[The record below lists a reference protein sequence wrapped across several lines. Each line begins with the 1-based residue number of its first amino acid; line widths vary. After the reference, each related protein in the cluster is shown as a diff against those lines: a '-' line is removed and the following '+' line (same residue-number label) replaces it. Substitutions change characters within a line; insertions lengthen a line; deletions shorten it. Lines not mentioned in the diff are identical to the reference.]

1 MFASTLGC
9 GGQSVWQ
16 HALGRRLGAALA
28 GCLRAVQPP
37 VEGYPAREPSRGLPL
52 FALWF
57 LAPDPHV

>member
-9 GGQSVWQ
+9 GGQLVLQ

-37 VEGYPAREPSRGLPL
+37 VEGYPAGEPSQGLPL
-52 FALWF
+52 FALCF
-57 LAPDPHV
+57 LVPDPYV